1 MTFDA
6 LRFFHDG
13 STGTPDPAPAPA
25 LRAPTSKPAG
35 YAGLRTE
42 KILAASRFMLSRISL
57 FPVQAIVLPHSVEH
71 SISVPPARSRTI
83 CSRLPLTTP
92 EPYSRGP
99 CEGQHSDTQ

>member
-71 SISVPPARSRTI
+71 SISVPSSPLSHHLQPPASDYSGALQPRSMRG
-83 CSRLPLTTP
+83 TTL
-92 EPYSRGP
+92 
-99 CEGQHSDTQ
+99 